1 MAKISTY
8 ASDNN
13 ISLSDKL
20 IGTDAENNNAT
31 KNFSVGGLLNVFE
44 NSGALLPIANA
55 QAFSLV
61 TQQCVAVGTAKTVEF
76 EVSSF
81 SNDVTTTSNQISFT
95 NTGKY
100 RIEVNARVEHTS
112 GGGDAQL
119 SFWLKYLSTNVANS
133 RQVYTIAN
141 THIQEISYSFVV
153 DVTNTSD
160 PILVQW
166 STTNLAAR
174 LIPTVAATFYP
185 ASPSVVLN
193 VYRVG

>member
-44 NSGALLPIANA
+44 NSGALLPITNA

-61 TQQCVAVGTAKTVEF
+61 TQQCVSVGTANTVEF

-119 SFWLKYLSTNVANS
+119 SFWLKYVSTNVANS

-193 VYRVG
+193 VYRIG